1 MSAAGRRVTLM
12 WQQAARL
19 GKAVVPDW
27 LTEVV
32 PDWLVAAVRP
42 KRAPVPW
49 ADMIRAAFA
58 ICVPLSAG
66 IVVHQRV
73 TGLLMAMGGL
83 LGIVVDNG
91 GPFVARI
98 KRVGSAAV
106 FGGAVG
112 LAIGSLI
119 HGHGWIAVLALVVVA
134 GVSALLSAINDVG
147 SVTGLQLLIYSSF
160 GLGPLGALR
169 PWWHT
174 ALGFVLGT
182 AWALLL
188 TVPGWL
194 LAPRAAEQRSV
205 AAVYHGLARQLH
217 ATGSPGYGEGR
228 RAVTGALNTA
238 YDAVL
243 TARSTAGGRNK
254 RMQWLVILLNQSN
267 LIAEAATALNREG
280 TRPPPAVA
288 TALDQVADVIEDG
301 GKPPVIPAPPGTSPG
316 TVTLRDALAGLPR
329 VLSGDWTPPTASAR
343 SRRPWRDRLAEYG
356 DRMTSRLTRRF
367 AIRLMT
373 CIGVAGVLSEVL
385 PLQRSYWLVLTV
397 AIVLKPD
404 FGSVFARAVQRG
416 LGTVVGAVLGA
427 VIIIVVPYGPWLLL
441 PFAAL
446 AAMLP
451 YGRSRN
457 FGLMA
462 VFLTPLVVVLID
474 LLSPGGWRLA
484 EARLL
489 DTLLACAVVLLVGYA
504 PWPTSWHAQLPG
516 QLADTIRDV
525 CRYAEVA
532 LAAPGDGSGQ
542 PAAGGGGGGGGGGS
556 GSGSGGGSGGAGGS
570 GASRSAGAR
579 LPARSRL
586 RRRAYRSVSDLRA
599 EFDRTMSE
607 PRAVS
612 RGASA
617 WWPALAGLDEV
628 VETVT
633 ASMVAIGHGAPAPDP
648 AAVRQLTGA
657 LGRVADAV
665 QARVAPSGDDELPS
679 DEALKPV
686 IEAVRAVLGV
696 LASRKQPPDPH
707 PDGARSDGAGPDGA
721 RPDGA
726 RPDGARPDAPQPA
739 DPRP

>member
-1 MSAAGRRVTLM
+1 M

-19 GKAVVPDW
+19 GKAAVPDW

-49 ADMIRAAFA
+49 ADMVRAAFA

-66 IVVHQRV
+66 IVVHQRA

-83 LGIVVDNG
+83 LGVAVDNG
-91 GPFVARI
+91 GPFTARI

-119 HGHGWIAVLALVVVA
+119 HGRGWIAVLALVVVA
-134 GVSALLSAINDVG
+134 GVSAQLSAINDIG
-147 SVTGLQLLIYSSF
+147 SVTALQLLIYSAF

-174 ALGFVLGT
+174 ALGFMLGT

-194 LAPRAAEQRSV
+194 LSPRAAEQRSV
-205 AAVYHGLARQLH
+205 AAVYRAVARQLR
-217 ATGSPGYGEGR
+217 AAGAPGYAQDR
-228 RAVTGALNTA
+228 RAVTAALNTA
-238 YDAVL
+238 YDTVL
-243 TARSTAGGRNK
+243 TARSTAAGRNR
-254 RMQWLVILLNQSN
+254 RMQRLVILLNQSN
-267 LIAEAATALNREG
+267 LIAETATTLNLEG
-280 TRPPPAVA
+280 TRPPPAVPA
-288 TALDQVADVIEDG
+288 ALDQVADVIEHG
-301 GKPPVIPAPPGTSPG
+301 GQPPAMPPLPGTSPG
-316 TVTLRDALAGLPR
+316 TTALRDILAGLAR
-329 VLSGDWTPPTASAR
+329 VLSGNWAPPDAPAR
-343 SRRPWRDRLAEYG
+343 PRRAWRDRLAEYG

-367 AIRLMT
+367 TIRLMA

-404 FGSVFARAVQRG
+404 FGSVFTRAVQRG

-446 AAMLP
+446 AALLP

-474 LLSPGGWRLA
+474 LLSPGGWQLA

-504 PWPTSWHAQLPG
+504 PWPASWQAHLPG

-525 CRYAEVA
+525 CRYMEAA
-532 LAAPGDGSGQ
+532 LAAPGD
-542 PAAGGGGGGGGGGS
+542 AGGPPDAGNSRPGPGGGEGKGDDADGI
-556 GSGSGGGSGGAGGS
+556 
-570 GASRSAGAR
+570 RP
-579 LPARSRL
+579 LPTRSRL
-586 RRRAYRSVSDLRA
+586 RRRAYRSLSDLRA

-612 RGASA
+612 RRASA
-617 WWPALAGLDEV
+617 WWPALAGLEEV
-628 VETVT
+628 VEAVT
-633 ASMVAIGHGAPAPDP
+633 ASMVAIGQGAPAPDP
-648 AAVRQLTGA
+648 AAVRRLTA
-657 LGRVADAV
+657 TLGRVADAM
-665 QARVAPSGDDELPS
+665 QGRVAPPPEAGLPS

-686 IEAVRAVLGV
+686 TEAVRAVLGV
-696 LASRKQPPDPH
+696 LTSRKQP
-707 PDGARSDGAGPDGA
+707 GAASRD
-721 RPDGA
+721 R
-726 RPDGARPDAPQPA
+726 PQPA
-739 DPRP
+739 GPLS

>member
-1 MSAAGRRVTLM
+1 VTLM

-49 ADMIRAAFA
+49 ADMVRAALA

-66 IVVHQRV
+66 IVLHQRA

-91 GPFVARI
+91 GPFTARI

-112 LAIGSLI
+112 LAIGSVI
-119 HGHGWIAVLALVVVA
+119 HGRGWIAVLALVVVA
-134 GVSALLSAINDVG
+134 GVSALLSAINDTG
-147 SVTGLQLLIYSSF
+147 SVTGLQLLIYSAL

-174 ALGFVLGT
+174 ALGFMLGT

-194 LAPRAAEQRSV
+194 LSPRAAEQRSV
-205 AAVYHGLARQLH
+205 AAVYRALARQLR
-217 ATGSPGYGEGR
+217 AAGTPGYAQER
-228 RAVTGALNTA
+228 RAVTAALNTA
-238 YDAVL
+238 YDTVL
-243 TARSTAGGRNK
+243 TARSTAGGRNR
-254 RMQWLVILLNQSN
+254 RMQRLVILLNQSN
-267 LIAEAATALNREG
+267 LIAEAGTALNLEG
-280 TRPPPAVA
+280 TRLPPAVPA
-288 TALDQVADVIEDG
+288 ALDQAADVIGRG
-301 GKPPVIPAPPGTSPG
+301 GKPPAMPPLPGTSPG
-316 TVTLRDALAGLPR
+316 TATLRDTLDRLAR
-329 VLSGDWTPPTASAR
+329 VLSGDWTPPDASAR
-343 SRRPWRDRLAEYG
+343 PRGAWRGRLAEYG

-367 AIRLMT
+367 TIRLMA
-373 CIGVAGVLSEVL
+373 CIGVAGVLIEVL

-404 FGSVFARAVQRG
+404 FGSVFTRAVQRG
-416 LGTVVGAVLGA
+416 LGTVAGAVLGA

-446 AAMLP
+446 AALLP
-451 YGRSRN
+451 YGRSQN
-457 FGLMA
+457 FGLQA

-474 LLSPGGWRLA
+474 LLSPGGWQLA

-504 PWPTSWHAQLPG
+504 PWPGSWQAHLPG

-525 CRYAEVA
+525 CRYLEAA
-532 LAAPGDGSGQ
+532 LAAPGGEGG
-542 PAAGGGGGGGGGGS
+542 PPGGG
-556 GSGSGGGSGGAGGS
+556 A
-570 GASRSAGAR
+570 AR
-579 LPARSRL
+579 LPTRSRL
-586 RRRAYRSVSDLRA
+586 RRQAYRSVSDLRT

-612 RGASA
+612 RLASA
-617 WWPALAGLDEV
+617 WWPALAGLEEV
-628 VETVT
+628 VEAAT
-633 ASMVAIGHGAPAPDP
+633 ASMVAIGQGAPVPEP
-648 AAVRQLTGA
+648 AAVRQLTAA

-665 QARVAPSGDDELPS
+665 QARVAPPGDAALPA

-686 IEAVRAVLGV
+686 TEAVRAVLGV
-696 LASRKQPPDPH
+696 LTSRQQE
-707 PDGARSDGAGPDGA
+707 RSPLPGREQGAG
-721 RPDGA
+721 
-726 RPDGARPDAPQPA
+726 
-739 DPRP
+739 